1 MGSFEI
7 IAKKE
12 SASESKQKAGN
23 GGPSRRIY
31 RRAENPV
38 WESGVREQGHTLVL
52 PLNDVDFVFA
62 AIASLYGDAKT
73 LVRPELQFVK
83 GHPSSPVP
91 EQPASVVC
99 GQRRKYLHQQEVPKF
114 G

>member
-12 SASESKQKAGN
+12 SASESNQKASN

-38 WESGVREQGHTLVL
+38 WELGVRGQGHTLVR
-52 PLNDVDFVFA
+52 PFNDVDFVF

-73 LVRPELQFVK
+73 LVRPELQFAK
-83 GHPSSPVP
+83 GHLSSPVP
-91 EQPASVVC
+91 EQLASVVC
-99 GQRRKYLHQQEVPKF
+99 GQKRKYLRQQEVLKF